1 MPDLIRHP
9 CVKGDGP
16 RVKPGV
22 TGSVVKTGVT
32 ENGGKPGVTKG
43 NVVRV
48 ATYKLVMPAVTQMAV
63 MPDLIRHPCVKGDG
77 PRVKPGVT
85 RSVVKFGVTG
95 NVVKPGVTK
104 WSVVVH
110 GDGTHI
116 RATPNVV
123 ARGWRSALSAQVSRQ
138 KLSTLRV
145 SRGSIT
151 PSSSTRPLV

>member
-63 MPDLIRHPCVKGDG
+63 MPDLIRHPCVKGNG

-85 RSVVKFGVTG
+85 G
-95 NVVKPGVTK
+95 NLVKPGVTK

-151 PSSSTRPLV
+151 PSSSTKPLV